1 MTGDGVNDAPAL
13 KAANVGIA
21 MGSGTSVA
29 KESAQIQLLTDDF
42 AAIILSIKE
51 GRCIFENL
59 KKCVSYVLSSN
70 IPEIIPFLAF
80 IAIKIPLMIETVMIL
95 FIDLGTDILPAI
107 SLAYEEPED
116 FIMTKPPRTNSDHL
130 VGFGL
135 MINSYATIGLFE
147 FIGPCYKFLRLMAYY
162 GFTFSVLKGNGIDF
176 KTELHELSDERKL
189 EFRNMCHELN
199 FPEGRTNSCS
209 DEDFYAYRKEI
220 QIKGQAA
227 FVLTVVWLQI
237 INLFIRKT

>member
-42 AAIILSIKE
+42 AAIVVSVKE

-59 KKCVSYVLSSN
+59 KKCISYVLSSN
-70 IPEIIPFLAF
+70 IPEIIPFLMF
-80 IAIKIPLMIETVMIL
+80 IALKIPLMIETVMIL

-116 FIMTKPPRTNSDHL
+116 FIMTKPPRSKQEHL
-130 VGFGL
+130 VTLGL
-135 MINSYATIGLFE
+135 MMNSYATIGMIE
-147 FIGPCYKFLRLMAYY
+147 FIGPAYKFLRLMAFY
-162 GFTFSVLKGNGIDF
+162 GFTWSSLLGTGIDF
-176 KTELHELSDERKL
+176 KSDLSELSDERKL
-189 EFRNMCHELN
+189 MYTDMCDSMT
-199 FPEGRTNSCS
+199 FPDGITNSCS
-209 DEDFYAYRKEI
+209 DEDFLAYRREI
-220 QIKGQAA
+220 LIKA
-227 FVLTVVWLQI
+227 
-237 INLFIRKT
+237 

>member
-42 AAIILSIKE
+42 SAIIISIKE

-59 KKCVSYVLSSN
+59 KKCISYVLSSN

-107 SLAYEEPED
+107 SMAYEEPED
-116 FIMTKPPRTNSDHL
+116 FIMTKPPRSRDDHL
-130 VGFGL
+130 VTFGL
-135 MINSYATIGLFE
+135 MINSYGTIGLIE
-147 FIGPCYKFLRLMAYY
+147 FIGPCYKFLRLFAYY
-162 GFTFSVLKGNGIDF
+162 GFTWSVILGNGIDW
-176 KTELHELSDERKL
+176 KLDLHELSDERKI
-189 EFRNMCHELN
+189 E
-199 FPEGRTNSCS
+199 
-209 DEDFYAYRKEI
+209 Y
-220 QIKGQAA
+220 
-227 FVLTVVWLQI
+227 
-237 INLFIRKT
+237 